1 MACLCGFT
9 TQQIGD
15 EDVEFRGRS
24 FSVVRFNRLFII
36 SGRGTLATMETILS
50 VLNRWKSRESRTL
63 HLAGMAVQDIYED
76 LPDPGPI
83 NAEEDNAFKVC
94 LSQLD
99 GHF

>member
-1 MACLCGFT
+1 MA
-9 TQQIGD
+9 
-15 EDVEFRGRS
+15 
-24 FSVVRFNRLFII
+24 
-36 SGRGTLATMETILS
+36 
-50 VLNRWKSRESRTL
+50 RESRTL

-94 LSQLD
+94 LSKLD